1 MFSGPIS
8 REVDNDKLNEAGEL
22 VRENDGRKNMQ
33 RGRIVLQLSLFCLLF
48 PAVALEEGCDLGVSR
63 DGKG

>member
-1 MFSGPIS
+1 M
-8 REVDNDKLNEAGEL
+8 DNDKLNEAGEL
-22 VRENDGRKNMQ
+22 VRENDGRNNMK

-48 PAVALEEGCDLGVSR
+48 PAAVLEEGCDLGLSR